1 MNRFTGKIKKKEK
14 KSDRG
19 MTDRNRELVPGSR
32 SQVREIALTPE
43 LSAEGCYSELS
54 GVCTRAELPSVKVKR
69 V

>member
-1 MNRFTGKIKKKEK
+1 
-14 KSDRG
+14 

>member
-1 MNRFTGKIKKKEK
+1 
-14 KSDRG
+14 

-32 SQVREIALTPE
+32 SQVWEIALTPE

-54 GVCTRAELPSVKVKR
+54 GVCRRAELPNVNVTR